1 MTLAATLLL
10 CVAAGFQIG
19 AANVTSPL
27 VLVPGILGSQLWGKL
42 NRTSVPF
49 PYCTKVSSGWYNM
62 WLNFEELLPLVVN
75 CLSDN
80 IMLRYSNETGQYGNT
95 PGVETKVPGFGDT
108 SSIEFL
114 DPARKWFEP
123 TQYFYALVQHFVEF
137 GYERGKTIR
146 AAPYDWRFS
155 ADALLQQ
162 GYYDNLRSLIENTY
176 QLAGNAPVT
185 LVVHSLGAP
194 TSLFFLTKVVDQAWK
209 DTYIKAYVTLS
220 GAWRGA
226 AKVAMA
232 FISGDN
238 EGIFI
243 DRPIW
248 GREAQRSYLSTAWL
262 LPYPSDTWTEEDIL
276 VVTGNKNYS
285 SWDYYDLFNDI
296 DYPLGYA
303 MFEQV
308 VNLTAPLPPPG
319 VPTYCYYGA
328 DVKTPLQFI
337 YRTKGFPNEQPTIL
351 YGLGDG
357 TVNDNSLTSCEK
369 WKDQQT
375 QPVTLKA
382 FSGVEHVSML
392 KSQPVIQAVQD
403 IVYS

>member
-1 MTLAATLLL
+1 MCYHSLLFKE
-10 CVAAGFQIG
+10 CI
-19 AANVTSPL
+19 
-27 VLVPGILGSQLWGKL
+27 
-42 NRTSVPF
+42 
-49 PYCTKVSSGWYNM
+49 
-62 WLNFEELLPLVVN
+62 
-75 CLSDN
+75 
-80 IMLRYSNETGQYGNT
+80 
-95 PGVETKVPGFGDT
+95 
-108 SSIEFL
+108 
-114 DPARKWFEP
+114 
-123 TQYFYALVQHFVEF
+123 FYL
-137 GYERGKTIR
+137 Y
-146 AAPYDWRFS
+146 P
-155 ADALLQQ
+155 DALLQQ